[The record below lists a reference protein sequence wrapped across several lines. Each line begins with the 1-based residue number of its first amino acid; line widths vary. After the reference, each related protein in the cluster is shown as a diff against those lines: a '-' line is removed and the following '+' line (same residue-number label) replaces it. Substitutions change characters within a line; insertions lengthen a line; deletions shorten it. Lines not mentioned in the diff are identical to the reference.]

1 MKQLIV
7 ISGKGGTGKT
17 SIVAALASLGP
28 AKVLADCDVDAAD
41 LHLILHPEIL
51 KTFEFISGKEAR
63 IDPDLCTA
71 CGLCAEHCA
80 FEAVSPDFQ
89 VIPEHCEGCGVC
101 TFVCPEGAA
110 SMSPRSCGFW
120 YKSRTRFGPLVHAAL
135 KMGEE
140 NSGKLVTTVR
150 EAARILAEEKG
161 LDMVLVDGSP
171 GIGCP
176 VIASL
181 ANIDLALLVAEPT
194 ISAVHDVK
202 RVFEL
207 TRHFKIPALV
217 LVNKA
222 DINPGLV
229 KEIHAFCRENGVP
242 VVGEIPYDQKFTKAQ
257 IAGRTITEFDAKG
270 LGREMERVWENIK
283 KHLDKIPAKGGS

>member
-1 MKQLIV
+1 MKELIV

-17 SIVAALASLGP
+17 SILAALSSLGP
-28 AKVLADCDVDAAD
+28 KKVLADCDVDAAD

-51 KTFEFISGKEAR
+51 ETFEFISGKEAH

-71 CGLCAEHCA
+71 CGICAEHCA
-80 FEAVSPDFQ
+80 FEAISPDFQ
-89 VIPEHCEGCGVC
+89 VVPEHCEGCGVC
-101 TFVCPEGAA
+101 AFMCPEEAA

-150 EAARILAEEKG
+150 EAARDLAEEKG
-161 LDMVLVDGSP
+161 VDLVLVDGSP

-181 ANIDLALLVAEPT
+181 ANIDLAVLVAEPT
-194 ISAVHDVK
+194 ISAVHDLK

-207 TRHFKIPALV
+207 TQHFKIPALV
-217 LVNKA
+217 LVNKV
-222 DINPGLV
+222 DINPELV
-229 KEIHAFCRENGVP
+229 KEIHAYCRENNVP
-242 VVGEIPYDQKFTKAQ
+242 VVGEIPYDRKFTQAQ
-257 IAGRTITEFDAKG
+257 IAGKSITEFDPKG
-270 LGREMERVWENIK
+270 LGKDMERIWEKIE
-283 KHLDKIPAKGGS
+283 KHLEDVAVKTK